1 MGQASRGALKLMFI
15 TASVLPAKSWVFYI
29 AMPANSSHGLLN
41 CCKITLCLFQN
52 CLSDGTT
59 AGEDKILRISATR
72 ALMLEPG
79 TIAKKRKEKHD
90 EERLSDL
97 EATE

>member
-1 MGQASRGALKLMFI
+1 MEERHVIMRGRKVADERWNNDRK
-15 TASVLPAKSWVFYI
+15 AE
-29 AMPANSSHGLLN
+29 GG
-41 CCKITLCLFQN
+41 
-52 CLSDGTT
+52 LSDGTT
-59 AGEDKILRISATR
+59 AREFKILRISATR

-79 TIAKKRKEKHD
+79 TIAKKRKEKRD